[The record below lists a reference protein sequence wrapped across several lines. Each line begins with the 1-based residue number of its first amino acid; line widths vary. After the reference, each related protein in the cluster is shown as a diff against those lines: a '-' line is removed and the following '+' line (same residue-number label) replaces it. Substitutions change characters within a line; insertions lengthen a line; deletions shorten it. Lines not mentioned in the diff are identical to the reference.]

1 MQMKRS
7 WTFGHVPNGIA
18 QDPQVEHLA
27 LQIICL
33 SVKLVSGN
41 GGLAVLHEHAH
52 AISVREK
59 PAIFPSSIRDCFRRT
74 SALNYRRLDIL
85 GCVSTSLL
93 GQRSP

>member
-1 MQMKRS
+1 MKRNG
-7 WTFGHVPNGIA
+7 TFGIA

-41 GGLAVLHEHAH
+41 GGLAVLHEHTR

-59 PAIFPSSIRDCFRRT
+59 PAVFPNSIRGCFRRT
-74 SALNYRRLDIL
+74 PALNCRR
-85 GCVSTSLL
+85 
-93 GQRSP
+93 